1 MKPNQTFLDFQM
13 RKDKII
19 LIHEQKYTK
28 QSLEKAL
35 RDIKYNGRGKPK
47 DFRVENG
54 RIPSIAKTFYQTIFH
69 YGLPTPEQLISMY
82 FLKHK
87 SDETE
92 DTIQFKG
99 SDQYFSK
106 VGVEGRIYRTYPSLI
121 RDYHFFLS
129 CQEMNRFDDVF
140 YSFRR
145 DQDGVDTVIKY
156 KGQIFAIALFVDTP
170 RSRSYKKKKYNR
182 HKALDIP
189 EICVMINPFDKST
202 HVGDYA
208 LYQDYHLYNMVKEME
223 SILNKEPIEA

>member
-1 MKPNQTFLDFQM
+1 MRPNQTFLDFQM

-19 LIHEQKYTK
+19 LIHEQNTPKNHLRKLSLTSSTMEGENQRIFVSRTEESPPEPKSSIKRSSTMIYPPQNNSLTYISSNINPMK
-28 QSLEKAL
+28 QRMPFSLKEATN
-35 RDIKYNGRGKPK
+35 I
-47 DFRVENG
+47 
-54 RIPSIAKTFYQTIFH
+54 
-69 YGLPTPEQLISMY
+69 
-82 FLKHK
+82 FLKA
-87 SDETE
+87 
-92 DTIQFKG
+92 
-99 SDQYFSK
+99 
-106 VGVEGRIYRTYPSLI
+106 GVEGRIYRTYPSLI
-121 RDYHFFLS
+121 RVYHFFLS

-156 KGQIFAIALFVDTP
+156 KGQNFAIALFVDTP

-202 HVGDYA
+202 YVGDYA

-223 SILNKEPIEA
+223 SILNKESIEA